1 MCSNCGS
8 KISVLWSMTV
18 QELLNYALANKGS
31 PAAAHG
37 RLDEAISVLLKNGG
51 CGTCIGKLREVKRNI
66 F

>member
-1 MCSNCGS
+1 
-8 KISVLWSMTV
+8 MTV